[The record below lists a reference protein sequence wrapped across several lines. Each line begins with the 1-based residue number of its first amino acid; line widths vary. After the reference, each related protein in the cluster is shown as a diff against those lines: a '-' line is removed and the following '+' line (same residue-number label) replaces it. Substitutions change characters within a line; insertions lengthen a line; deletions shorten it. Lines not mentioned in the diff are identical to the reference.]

1 MKKVRKKKGKRFD
14 ASFTMRFD
22 ALILEMLD
30 RIAYEEDR
38 SRPDIIRSAIKYLFL
53 KKYEPK
59 ELEKLRKKH
68 RPHNNDDGGQDAK
81 IYGSAK
87 KGDKEKKA
95 EGENYKDMG
104 AGDAELT

>member
-1 MKKVRKKKGKRFD
+1 MINKKKKRF
-14 ASFTMRFD
+14 AVSFAMRFD
-22 ALILEMLD
+22 PLTFKMLD

-68 RPHNNDDGGQDAK
+68 RSHNSNVD
-81 IYGSAK
+81 
-87 KGDKEKKA
+87 
-95 EGENYKDMG
+95 GENSNH
-104 AGDAELT
+104 E